1 MQPVSRRSA
10 YLAHARL
17 LVAVFWAGSLWTIGY
32 LVAPA
37 LFATLHD
44 SALAGTIVG
53 SLLRREAWVS
63 IVCAALLFMLIG
75 PARALAAEQK
85 RRLLII
91 VAVMLACALA
101 IYLGVQP
108 AMAALK
114 EAAGAMSMR
123 QSPQW
128 TQFAI
133 LHGVS
138 QLLYVVESVLAA
150 VLVIRMRGPLQ
161 AA

>member
-1 MQPVSRRSA
+1 MW
-10 YLAHARL
+10 LARVRL

-32 LVAPA
+32 LVAPT

-44 SALAGTIVG
+44 SVLAGTIVG
-53 SLLRREAWVS
+53 HLLNSEAWVS
-63 IVCAALLFMLIG
+63 IVCAVLLLVLVQTLE
-75 PARALAAEQK
+75 PVLK
-85 RRLLII
+85 RRLVII
-91 VAVMLACALA
+91 IGVMLACALA
-101 IYLGVQP
+101 IYFGVQP
-108 AMAALK
+108 MMATLK
-114 EAAGAMSMR
+114 EAAGAVPMR

-150 VLVIRMRGPLQ
+150 VLVVRMR
-161 AA
+161 

>member
-1 MQPVSRRSA
+1 MWLD
-10 YLAHARL
+10 LALQRMRL

-32 LVAPA
+32 LVAPT

-53 SLLRREAWVS
+53 SLLAREAWVS
-63 IVCAALLFMLIG
+63 IVCAALLLVLVG
-75 PARALAAEQK
+75 TARSIDTVQK
-85 RRLLII
+85 RRLAI
-91 VAVMLACALA
+91 VIGVMLACALA

-114 EAAGAMSMR
+114 DAAGGVSMR

-150 VLVIRMRGPLQ
+150 VLVIRMR
-161 AA
+161 

>member
-1 MQPVSRRSA
+1 MW
-10 YLAHARL
+10 LARARL

-32 LVAPA
+32 LVAPT

-44 SALAGTIVG
+44 SVLAGAIVG
-53 SLLRREAWVS
+53 HLLNSEAWVA
-63 IVCAALLFMLIG
+63 IVCAVVLLILVQTLEPG
-75 PARALAAEQK
+75 QK
-85 RRLLII
+85 RRLII
-91 VAVMLACALA
+91 IIGVMLACALA
-101 IYLGVQP
+101 IYFGVQP
-108 AMAALK
+108 MMATLK
-114 EAAGAMSMR
+114 EAAGAVPMR

-150 VLVIRMRGPLQ
+150 VLVVRMR
-161 AA
+161 

>member
-1 MQPVSRRSA
+1 M
-10 YLAHARL
+10 LAKARL
-17 LVAVFWAGSLWTIGY
+17 LVVTLWAGSLWTVGY
-32 LVAPA
+32 LVAPT

-53 SLLRREAWVS
+53 SLLKSEAWVS
-63 IVCAALLFMLIG
+63 IVCAVLLFILVG
-75 PARALAAEQK
+75 TARSVDAVQK
-85 RRLLII
+85 RRLLT
-91 VAVMLACALA
+91 VVGVMVACALV

-114 EAAGAMSMR
+114 EAAGGTAMR

-150 VLVIRMRGPLQ
+150 VLVIRMR
-161 AA
+161 

>member
-1 MQPVSRRSA
+1 MWLGSA
-10 YLAHARL
+10 LQRARL

-32 LVAPA
+32 LVAPT

-44 SALAGTIVG
+44 STLAGTIVG
-53 SLLRREAWVS
+53 SLLAREAWVS
-63 IVCAALLFMLIG
+63 IICAALLLVLVNM
-75 PARALAAEQK
+75 AAAIEAAQK
-85 RRLLII
+85 RRLNI
-91 VAVMLACALA
+91 VIGVMLACALA
-101 IYLGVQP
+101 IYFGVQP

-114 EAAGAMSMR
+114 EAAGGMSMR

-150 VLVIRMRGPLQ
+150 VLVIRMR
-161 AA
+161 

>member
-1 MQPVSRRSA
+1 MWLPRV
-10 YLAHARL
+10 RL

-32 LVAPA
+32 LVAPT

-44 SALAGTIVG
+44 SVLAGTIVG
-53 SLLRREAWVS
+53 HLLGSEAWVS
-63 IVCAALLFMLIG
+63 IVCAALLFLMVHTVE
-75 PARALAAEQK
+75 PVQK
-85 RRLLII
+85 RRLVLII
-91 VAVMLACALA
+91 GIMLVCALA

-108 AMAALK
+108 WMATLK
-114 EAAGAMSMR
+114 QAAGAVPMR

-138 QLLYVVESVLAA
+138 QLLYLVESVLAA
-150 VLVIRMRGPLQ
+150 VLVVRMR
-161 AA
+161 

>member
-1 MQPVSRRSA
+1 MLFSR
-10 YLAHARL
+10 LRL
-17 LVAVFWAGSLWTIGY
+17 LIAVFWAGSLWTVGY
-32 LVAPA
+32 LVAPT

-53 SLLRREAWVS
+53 SLLKSEAWVA
-63 IVCAALLFMLIG
+63 IICAALLFILVGTARTLEPVQKRGLSILIG
-75 PARALAAEQK
+75 V
-85 RRLLII
+85 I
-91 VAVMLACALA
+91 VACALA

-114 EAAGAMSMR
+114 EAAGGMTMR

-150 VLVIRMRGPLQ
+150 VLVIRMR
-161 AA
+161 